1 MEHNGHGSAACEA
14 NRRIREP
21 ACPLWGTYG
30 GVACPF
36 GAGVIGS
43 KNMLCDFFQIQ
54 VQDQV
59 QAQELKLNLVL
70 NLNFQEF
77 RRKKPA

>member
-1 MEHNGHGSAACEA
+1 MCH
-14 NRRIREP
+14 P
-21 ACPLWGTYG
+21 AKGR
-30 GVACPF
+30 
-36 GAGVIGS
+36 VIGS